1 MGLYWKVRISR
12 IGDRIV
18 SPDAGCFAKAG
29 GRAMDPPLRER
40 DLPQL
45 VVDRP
50 DRLRGRVFLL
60 DDQPMLVG
68 RDSDCQIQVG
78 DPGVSRRHAVVWRAS
93 GRTTVEDLA
102 STNGTML
109 NGHPVLGQQV
119 LHSGDVLD
127 FGPLEVHYEEL
138 RPADRTVQAPK
149 PGAGGTPGGTS
160 DTMPGWGP
168 ASEPGP
174 RPHGA
179 PAAGPPP
186 SGPPGRPAPREAGR
200 TPPGGERRFDIG
212 EQQAD
217 RLSNVAGDQYN
228 YVQQAQRESFFK
240 EIAATRTRARHLIML
255 GFLLFLVGGGIYGW
269 VIIRFIARTN
279 DDISSGSSNF
289 DSSPELL
296 GPKVAGVPVGAVG
309 FAMAAIG
316 TVLMVIGIVLHIVTT
331 SRRRRFEDAER
342 QASWRQR

>member
-1 MGLYWKVRISR
+1 
-12 IGDRIV
+12 
-18 SPDAGCFAKAG
+18 
-29 GRAMDPPLRER
+29 MDPPLRER
-40 DLPQL
+40 DLPHL

-50 DRLRGRVFLL
+50 DRLRGRVFVL
-60 DDQPMLVG
+60 DDRPMLVG
-68 RDSDCQIQVG
+68 RDSDCQIQVA

-93 GRTTVEDLA
+93 GRTTVEDLS

-109 NGHPVLGQQV
+109 NGRPVFGQQV

-138 RPADRTVQAPK
+138 RAADRTVQTPR
-149 PGAGGTPGGTS
+149 PGAGGTARGTS
-160 DTMPGWGP
+160 DTMPGWSP
-168 ASEPGP
+168 APEPEPGP
-174 RPHGA
+174 TPYGA

-186 SGPPGRPAPREAGR
+186 PYPPGRSAPREAGR

-212 EQQAD
+212 AQQAD

-240 EIAATRTRARHLIML
+240 EIAATRTRARHLIIL
-255 GFLLFLVGGGIYGW
+255 GFLFFLVGSGMYGW
-269 VIIRFIARTN
+269 VIIRFIART
-279 DDISSGSSNF
+279 DDDVSSGSSSF
-289 DSSPELL
+289 GSSSELL

-309 FAMAAIG
+309 FALAAIG
-316 TVLMVIGIVLHIVTT
+316 SVLTLIGIVLHIVTT